1 MHQHHRADGWYQID
15 GADALKAGDDTDWY
29 YFKDGK
35 AKRADDGETN
45 NTHLTDDNA
54 AVYTKKIKIN
64 GKNFCFNEIGQMQT
78 GLQMIDKKF
87 YYFDNDGYMK
97 TGKIANVEEEDD
109 NYTYYFETKNGKNGQ
124 GYTGEKSGYLYWNGK
139 RLEADDD
146 YRIYVV
152 DEKYYLVNNK
162 GKLQKS
168 TSKEYDVEN
177 LADDVKFTFT
187 NTYEIQSSTNTDY
200 KKAATLPKIELFDNV
215 IYQTAQDGQGVYNIG
230 NTDDYETAQTAQNTG
245 N

>member
-1 MHQHHRADGWYQID
+1 
-15 GADALKAGDDTDWY
+15 
-29 YFKDGK
+29 
-35 AKRADDGETN
+35 
-45 NTHLTDDNA
+45 
-54 AVYTKKIKIN
+54 
-64 GKNFCFNEIGQMQT
+64 
-78 GLQMIDKKF
+78 MIDKKF

-152 DEKYYLVNNK
+152 DKKYYLVNNK

-187 NTYEIQSSTNTDY
+187 NTYEIQSSTTTDY

-215 IYQTAQDGQGVYNIG
+215 IYQTAQDGQGVQNIG
-230 NTDDYETAQTAQNTG
+230 NTNNYEAAQAAQTAQNTG